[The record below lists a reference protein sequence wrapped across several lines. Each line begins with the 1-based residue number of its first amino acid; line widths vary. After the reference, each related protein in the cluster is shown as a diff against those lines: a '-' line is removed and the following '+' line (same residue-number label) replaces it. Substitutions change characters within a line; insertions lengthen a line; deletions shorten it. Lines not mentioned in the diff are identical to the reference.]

1 MKTEYGE
8 QKNHLHYCSYSG
20 NRSGGS
26 YSAVIKRNSNTILN
40 QNVEALMDKPVI
52 GTGRICMLQDV
63 LEWCIYLFPYEEYQG
78 IFVSD
83 PIVPEDEERD

>member
-1 MKTEYGE
+1 
-8 QKNHLHYCSYSG
+8 
-20 NRSGGS
+20 
-26 YSAVIKRNSNTILN
+26 
-40 QNVEALMDKPVI
+40 MDKPVI

>member
-1 MKTEYGE
+1 MVNKKIISIIVAIAAIGAAAVT
-8 QKNHLHYCSYSG
+8 SV
-20 NRSGGS
+20 
-26 YSAVIKRNSNTILN
+26 VIKRSSNTILN